1 MGNDELDDLE
11 IESTLPSSIEP
22 DTDIT
27 DKKELIEKVVK
38 IKKESKPKPKS
49 TPKSNAG
56 TSLKTTSVAAASEA
70 AVKKKVSKNLV
81 KKAKILSQGKMMK
94 SSPNSST
101 SVVKSAKKS
110 SSAKVQ
116 KLKIKIGSKKG
127 AGKENS
133 NKQPFT
139 FEKLKLKSL
148 SPALALI
155 CGKPQMSRHEA
166 VREIW
171 AYIKKQK
178 LRDPGQ
184 KTIIFCDE
192 KLKAVTKKKKV
203 TCSEILTCL

>member
-1 MGNDELDDLE
+1 
-11 IESTLPSSIEP
+11 
-22 DTDIT
+22 
-27 DKKELIEKVVK
+27 
-38 IKKESKPKPKS
+38 
-49 TPKSNAG
+49 
-56 TSLKTTSVAAASEA
+56 LKTTSVAAASDA

-94 SSPNSST
+94 SSPNSSA
-101 SVVKSAKKS
+101 VVKTAKKS
-110 SSAKVQ
+110 SKVQ

-133 NKQPFT
+133 NKQPFP

-178 LRDPGQ
+178 LQDPGQ

-203 TCSEILTCL
+203 TCSEILTCLSQNMTAIKN

>member
-1 MGNDELDDLE
+1 
-11 IESTLPSSIEP
+11 
-22 DTDIT
+22 
-27 DKKELIEKVVK
+27 
-38 IKKESKPKPKS
+38 
-49 TPKSNAG
+49 
-56 TSLKTTSVAAASEA
+56 
-70 AVKKKVSKNLV
+70 
-81 KKAKILSQGKMMK
+81 MK

-101 SVVKSAKKS
+101 SVVKSAKKSS

-133 NKQPFT
+133 NKQPFP

-178 LRDPGQ
+178 LQDPGQ

-203 TCSEILTCL
+203 TCSEILTCLSQNMTAIKNWIHPATPSDTVYFNFRVSEKMSCEKSFWFCRWSLINFNTYLSRKFVKWSVALMTRNQISEDFRMTHEEISAHFTEFF

>member
-1 MGNDELDDLE
+1 
-11 IESTLPSSIEP
+11 
-22 DTDIT
+22 
-27 DKKELIEKVVK
+27 
-38 IKKESKPKPKS
+38 
-49 TPKSNAG
+49 
-56 TSLKTTSVAAASEA
+56 LKTTSVAAASSEA

-110 SSAKVQ
+110 SAKVQ

-133 NKQPFT
+133 NKQPFQ

-178 LRDPGQ
+178 LQDPGQ

-203 TCSEILTCL
+203 TCSEILTCLSQNMTAIKN

>member
-1 MGNDELDDLE
+1 
-11 IESTLPSSIEP
+11 
-22 DTDIT
+22 
-27 DKKELIEKVVK
+27 
-38 IKKESKPKPKS
+38 
-49 TPKSNAG
+49 
-56 TSLKTTSVAAASEA
+56 
-70 AVKKKVSKNLV
+70 
-81 KKAKILSQGKMMK
+81 MK

-101 SVVKSAKKS
+101 SAVVKSAKK

-133 NKQPFT
+133 NKQPFQ

-178 LRDPGQ
+178 LQDPGQ

-203 TCSEILTCL
+203 TCSEILTCLSQNMTAIKNWIHPATPLQTQCILILELVKKWVVKSLFWFCSYIPRILIGRVLPKINIPVWFYISHGRW

>member
-1 MGNDELDDLE
+1 
-11 IESTLPSSIEP
+11 
-22 DTDIT
+22 
-27 DKKELIEKVVK
+27 
-38 IKKESKPKPKS
+38 
-49 TPKSNAG
+49 
-56 TSLKTTSVAAASEA
+56 
-70 AVKKKVSKNLV
+70 
-81 KKAKILSQGKMMK
+81 MK

-101 SVVKSAKKS
+101 SVVKSAKKSS

-133 NKQPFT
+133 NKQPFQ

-178 LRDPGQ
+178 LQDPGQ

-203 TCSEILTCL
+203 TCSEILTCLSQNMTAIKNWIHPATPSDTVYFNLELVKKWVVKSLFWFCRYIPRILIGRVLPKINIPVED

>member
-1 MGNDELDDLE
+1 M
-11 IESTLPSSIEP
+11 
-22 DTDIT
+22 
-27 DKKELIEKVVK
+27 
-38 IKKESKPKPKS
+38 
-49 TPKSNAG
+49 
-56 TSLKTTSVAAASEA
+56 KTASVAAAASSEA

-101 SVVKSAKKS
+101 SAVVKSAKK

-133 NKQPFT
+133 NKQPFQ

-178 LRDPGQ
+178 LQDPGQ

-203 TCSEILTCL
+203 TCSEILTCLSQNMTAIKN